1 MTIKELKANKEYHF
15 ECDITK
21 RRVLKEIADTD
32 CFDEWGCA
40 YVSLGETMGVEYN
53 FCIDNTTNENI
64 NESAIYKVD
73 YDEESGYMET
83 DTSTFIHYEINFD
96 NSKWKKNLED
106 VMCKALIKFFEL

>member
-21 RRVLKEIADTD
+21 RRVLKEIADTN

-40 YVSLGETMGVEYN
+40 YVSLGEKIGVEYN
-53 FCIDNTTNENI
+53 LCVDDGENC
-64 NESAIYKVD
+64 SAIYKLD
-73 YDEESGYMET
+73 YDEESGYIET
-83 DTSTFIHYEINFD
+83 DASTFVHYEINFD

-106 VMCKALIKFFEL
+106 VMCEALITFFEL